1 MKNKVFYSKGDHSDN
16 LQKGS
21 RYLEVP
27 GDGVN
32 GDDLLSGKVLKRSC
46 QESLREEES
55 GDPVHLQPNKK
66 LKSNIKIVELPGS
79 ADETLWSF
87 YKIYAIYRQTKNQ
100 SIPFHD
106 SCT

>member
-1 MKNKVFYSKGDHSDN
+1 MKNKVFYSKGDHSEN

-32 GDDLLSGKVLKRSC
+32 GDDPLPGKVLKRSC

-55 GDPVHLQPNKK
+55 GDPVHLQPNIK
-66 LKSNIKIVELPGS
+66 LKSKL
-79 ADETLWSF
+79 
-87 YKIYAIYRQTKNQ
+87 
-100 SIPFHD
+100 
-106 SCT
+106 SCTLKL